1 MVASRLPSQRQLRRR
16 LEPLVTQAAATPGAD
31 RYRKHFT
38 AQAHLW
44 VLLLHTL
51 WGGDSLRR
59 THARLAPLRHWW
71 RRWQLPH
78 WISLSQLAR
87 SSTSRPA
94 ACADALLAEAVSAAR
109 RQGSAD
115 PLWRKLGRAAALDGS
130 FLRLSAKLSPW
141 SVHGGAVP
149 GVRLQALLAL
159 APQIPERLRLTLTDT
174 NDHQALATMDLAP
187 WRGWTL
193 IFDLGYYGHQQFV
206 RLRAHGVSFIT
217 RCNAQAHYSVT
228 ATRAVPIGPTP
239 DGDTVLA
246 DWTVTVGSATNRRG
260 AVVPGL
266 RLIISRNRAGVEQRF
281 LTDRHDLTA
290 TEVLQLY
297 RKRWQIELFFRW
309 LKRQLGLLR
318 PIGRSPEAV
327 WLSVLLAV
335 IVALLMALLEPDRP
349 PGLSRI
355 AWLGQVVTI
364 LTLPVTDD

>member
-1 MVASRLPSQRQLRRR
+1 MVASRVPTQRQLRRR
-16 LEPLVTQAAATPGAD
+16 LEPLVAQAAATPGAD

-38 AQAHLW
+38 AEAHLW
-44 VLLLHTL
+44 VLILHTL
-51 WGGDSLRR
+51 WGGESLRR
-59 THARLAPLRHWW
+59 THATIPDIRPIA
-71 RRWQLPH
+71 RRWHLPA
-78 WISLSQLAR
+78 WSSLRQLAR
-87 SSTSRPA
+87 SSISRPA
-94 ACADALLAEAVSAAR
+94 ACAEALLAEALAAAR

-141 SVHGGAVP
+141 CVHGGYAP
-149 GVRLQALLAL
+149 GVRLQALLEL
-159 APQIPERLRLTLTDT
+159 APQIPDRLRLTLADT
-174 NDHQALATMDLAP
+174 NDHQALASMDLTP

-206 RLRAHGVSFIT
+206 RLREHGVSFIT
-217 RCNAQAHYSVT
+217 RLNAQAHWTVT
-228 ATRAVPIGPTP
+228 ATRAVPLGPTP
-239 DGDTVLA
+239 DGDVVLA
-246 DWTVTVGSATNRRG
+246 DWTVTVGSPNNRRG

-266 RLIISRNRAGVEQRF
+266 RLIISHNRAGVEQRF

-318 PIGRSPEAV
+318 PFGRSPEAV

-335 IVALLMALLEPDRP
+335 IVAMLMALLEPDRP
-349 PGLSRI
+349 PSISRI
-355 AWLGQVVTI
+355 AWLGQVVTT